1 MRSGP
6 GWVEVDNPFAHIY
19 EETMDGGWAFIEQM
33 EGPWR
38 DEPHAARVMAGDVP
52 ALVVRN
58 RFGVWCGYV
67 GLPLDHRHHGMD
79 YDHIDV
85 EVHGGLNFASD
96 DRTLDEMAGIR
107 PNPQPGMWWVGFDC
121 GHAGDHTPSLDYM
134 LAKLGHP
141 HLPGL
146 GWPEVYRTIDYAVA
160 ETLHLARQLA

>member
-38 DEPHAARVMAGDVP
+38 DEPHAARVMASDVP

-67 GLPLDHRHHGMD
+67 GLHLDHRYYGVG
-79 YDHIDV
+79 YTRIDV
-85 EVHGGLNFASD
+85 DVHGGLNFASD
-96 DRTLDEMAGIR
+96 YLTLDEMAGLR
-107 PNPQPGMWWVGFDC
+107 LGKQPDLWWVGFDC
-121 GHAGDHTPSLDYM
+121 GHAGDHSPALDYL

-141 HLPGL
+141 RDPTLT
-146 GWPEVYRTIDYAVA
+146 GWEVYRTIDYAVE
-160 ETLHLARQLA
+160 ETMHLASQLA